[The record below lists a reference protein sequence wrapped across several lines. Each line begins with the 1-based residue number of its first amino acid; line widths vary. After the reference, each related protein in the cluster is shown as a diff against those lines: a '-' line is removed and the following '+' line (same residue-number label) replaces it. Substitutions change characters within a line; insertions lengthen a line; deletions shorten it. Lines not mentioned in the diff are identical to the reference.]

1 MFIDRYLNSYS
12 FFEKHQI
19 VIRANS
25 AKIWN
30 TIYHL
35 KISDICSIVTSKSH
49 QENLFINVIKSKF
62 ILLEESENEVLL
74 GLVGKF
80 WRNKIVKVDK
90 EEFKKFNKPGYA
102 KLIWNISIEK
112 IGKDKNILKTE
123 TRIECKDN
131 YSMKMFGLYWFFIKP
146 FSGLTRIY
154 ILKKIKN
161 KVANYDKN
169 NISY

>member
-1 MFIDRYLNSYS
+1 MFIDRYLNNYS
-12 FFEKHQI
+12 FYEKHQI
-19 VIRANS
+19 VIKASS

-35 KISDICSIVTSKSH
+35 KISDICSIVTSKPY
-49 QENLFINVIKSKF
+49 QENLFINIIKSKF

-74 GLVGKF
+74 GLVGQF
-80 WRNKIVKVDK
+80 WRNKVVEVGKEDFEKFDK
-90 EEFKKFNKPGYA
+90 FGYA
-102 KLIWNISIEK
+102 KLIWNISIEN

-131 YSMKMFGLYWFFIKP
+131 YSRKIFGLYWFFIKP

-154 ILKKIKN
+154 MLKKIKN
-161 KVANYDKN
+161 KVVNYDKN